1 MPLRFMS
8 FASGSSGNCYYLGIG
23 QQGIL
28 VDAGAATRTIRKH
41 LRDAGVAMEEIRAV
55 FITHDHAD
63 HIKGVASLGER
74 LHIPIYATEKVHKG
88 ISRNYC
94 VKERLYTSAR
104 ILEKGTP
111 LQIGDFQIEAFEV
124 PHDGTD
130 NVGYCIKADG
140 QVFVFM
146 TDLGS
151 VPTSAE
157 PFVARANYLVLE
169 ANYDTEMLRTGT
181 YPPYLKGRISGP
193 RGHLS
198 NTASAEFLAT
208 HWHPGLRHV
217 WLCHLSQENNHPDL
231 VLKTFELRLK
241 EAGIHVGQDLLL
253 TPLKR
258 TTPSEMY
265 LLE

>member
-1 MPLRFMS
+1 MS

-28 VDAGAATRTIRKH
+28 VDAGAATRTVRKH
-41 LRDAGVAMEEIRAV
+41 LRDAGIAMEDIRAV

-63 HIKGVASLGER
+63 HIKGVVSLGER
-74 LHIPIYATEKVHKG
+74 LHIPIYATARTHEG
-88 ISRNYC
+88 IGRSYC

-104 ILEKGTP
+104 TLEKGVP
-111 LQIGDFQIEAFEV
+111 VHVGDFCIEAFEV

-130 NVGYCIKADG
+130 NVGYCIEADG
-140 QVFVFM
+140 HTIVFM
-146 TDLGS
+146 TDLAR
-151 VPTSAE
+151 VPASAE

-169 ANYDTEMLRTGT
+169 ANYDTEMLQNGP
-181 YPPYLKGRISGP
+181 YPPYLKERIAGP
-193 RGHLS
+193 RGHFS
-198 NTASAEFLAT
+198 NTAAAEFLAT
-208 HWHPGLRHV
+208 HWHPGLHHV

-241 EAGIHVGQDLLL
+241 EAGIQVGQDLQL

-265 LLE
+265 ELE